1 MTRADMSEDWTV
13 AVAHYL
19 LNASQ
24 HSAQSLDLSYAVLR
38 RVADGTLSP
47 AAVRDTMTRA
57 EDAER
62 QQYSAEVMRISSE
75 FFGALIQNVTGA
87 ATSPPAVDS
96 SHAAA
101 WIAQL
106 GDYTRSAQREALRR
120 YEHALEELASG
131 ARTVADVQATLAAE
145 WMRIGA
151 DGLAAAA
158 TLYFDQLSR
167 LVATHARFEQEGLRA
182 LLTGSGLDH
191 DAPSIVLAG
200 PVGGRSTALVT
211 IENTRRERAAIACTL
226 LEVRRADGGGP
237 SFAAKADVHITRS
250 LLEPGDQAEVEVG
263 VHLES
268 AQFVAGRRYVS
279 ALRFS
284 ASGGEPVD
292 MPVSIT
298 PTEPSNAAA
307 R

>member
-38 RVADGTLSP
+38 RVASGTLSP

-57 EDAER
+57 DAEH
-62 QQYSAEVMRISSE
+62 QQYSADMARISSE
-75 FFGALIQNVTGA
+75 FFGALIQIVTGA
-87 ATSPPAVDS
+87 AASPPAADS
-96 SHAAA
+96 RHAAD
-101 WIAQL
+101 WIAQV
-106 GDYTRSAQREALRR
+106 GEYTSSAQREALRR

-131 ARTVADVQATLAAE
+131 ARTVTDVQTALAPE

-151 DGLAAAA
+151 DGLRAAA
-158 TLYFDQLSR
+158 TLYFDLLSR
-167 LVATHARFEQEGLRA
+167 LVATHALYEQEGLRA
-182 LLTGSGLDH
+182 LLTKSGVD
-191 DAPSIVLAG
+191 DAPSIVMSG

-211 IENTRRERAAIACTL
+211 IENTRGEPAAIECTL
-226 LEVRRADGGGP
+226 LDVRRADGGGP

-250 LLEPGDQAEVEVG
+250 LLEPGDQAEIEVG

-268 AQFVAGRRYVS
+268 PLFVAGRRYVS
-279 ALRFS
+279 ALRCN

-292 MPVSIT
+292 MPISIT

-307 R
+307 AR

>member
-57 EDAER
+57 DAEH
-62 QQYSAEVMRISSE
+62 QQYSADVARISSE
-75 FFGALIQNVTGA
+75 FFGALIQIVTGA
-87 ATSPPAVDS
+87 AASPPAADS
-96 SHAAA
+96 SEAAE
-101 WIAQL
+101 WIAKV
-106 GDYTRSAQREALRR
+106 GEYTRDAQREALRR
-120 YEHALEELASG
+120 YEHALDELASG
-131 ARTVADVQATLAAE
+131 ARTVTDVQTELAAE
-145 WMRIGA
+145 WMRIGS
-151 DGLAAAA
+151 DGLRAAA
-158 TLYFDQLSR
+158 TLYFDLLSR
-167 LVATHARFEQEGLRA
+167 LVTTHAHYEQEGLRA
-182 LLTGSGLDH
+182 LLTQSGVD

-211 IENTRRERAAIACTL
+211 VENTRGEPAAIDCTL

-237 SFAAKADVHITRS
+237 SFAVKADVHINSS
-250 LLEPGDQAEVEVG
+250 LLEPGDHSEVEVG

-284 ASGGEPVD
+284 AGGGEPVD
-292 MPVSIT
+292 IPVSII

-307 R
+307 AR